1 MNQKIVGRFAPSP
14 TGTLH
19 LGGARTALFAWL
31 YAKSQGGQCL
41 LRLEDTDK
49 ERSKQKYTDS
59 IIESFD
65 WLGISFDE
73 EPFYQSKNKNRHL
86 ESAMQL
92 LEDDKAYYC
101 DCSADRL
108 RELREEQQKN
118 GIKPKYDGKCRE
130 LNLKQASST
139 VIRFKNPKKGKV
151 SFKDIV
157 RGEIEVSNEEL
168 DDLILVRSDETPT
181 YNLCVVVDDLDMNIT
196 HVIRGDDHINNT
208 FRQINIFE
216 ALRKEIPIYGHVP
229 MILGVDGKRMSKRQ
243 GAVNISEYKEMGIL
257 SEALLN
263 YLSRLGWSLGDQ
275 EIFQFEELIQK
286 FKDGK
291 MNNSPA
297 SFSLDKLLWFNKE
310 FLSQMDEKELVGRI
324 SSFCNYFTEDDYSLK
339 VLELIKNRCSLLSD
353 FEEESTYFFK
363 DLEEIDSKD
372 ANKTFTP
379 EAMDVLKI
387 LLKEFSVLEEWTAE
401 KIHCTIEK
409 VMESANLG
417 MGQLGR
423 PLRLAVTG
431 RMNSPSVDK
440 TCAVLGRNKVIK
452 RLEEALNKF
461 L

>member
-1 MNQKIVGRFAPSP
+1 M
-14 TGTLH
+14 
-19 LGGARTALFAWL
+19 
-31 YAKSQGGQCL
+31 
-41 LRLEDTDK
+41 
-49 ERSKQKYTDS
+49 
-59 IIESFD
+59 
-65 WLGISFDE
+65 
-73 EPFYQSKNKNRHL
+73 
-86 ESAMQL
+86 
-92 LEDDKAYYC
+92 
-101 DCSADRL
+101 
-108 RELREEQQKN
+108 
-118 GIKPKYDGKCRE
+118 
-130 LNLKQASST
+130 
-139 VIRFKNPKKGKV
+139 
-151 SFKDIV
+151 

-168 DDLILVRSDETPT
+168 DDLVLVRSDETPT

-229 MILGVDGKRMSKRQ
+229 MILGVDGKRMSKRH

-263 YLSRLGWSLGDQ
+263 YLTRLGWSLGDQ
-275 EIFQFEELIQK
+275 EIFQVEELIQK

-297 SFSLDKLLWFNKE
+297 SFALDKLLWFNKE
-310 FLSQMDEKELVGRI
+310 HLSRMDEKELVGRI

-353 FEEESTYFFK
+353 FEEESKYFFK
-363 DLEEIDSKD
+363 DVEEIDFKD

-401 KIHCTIEK
+401 KIHRTIEK

-417 MGQLGR
+417 MGQLGM